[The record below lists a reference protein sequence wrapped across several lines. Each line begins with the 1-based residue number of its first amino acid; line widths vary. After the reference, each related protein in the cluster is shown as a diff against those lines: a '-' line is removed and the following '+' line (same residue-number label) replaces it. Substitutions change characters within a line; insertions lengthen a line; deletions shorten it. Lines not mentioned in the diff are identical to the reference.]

1 MTVFALLA
9 ATFSRAQE
17 HSIDDPLATL
27 LNSYCLDCHNPDKKK
42 GKLDLEAALSD
53 DIAGQF
59 ELWDEVAWMLRER
72 EMPPEEVPDATRPSE
87 AEYDAAAVWLEE
99 QLEGISNSS
108 SDRETTL
115 SSKHALINQYCVSC
129 HNSEEEKGD
138 LILEGISLQNP
149 AEAPE
154 LWEKVVK
161 RLESRQMPPADRKR
175 PNEASYNAVIA
186 SLTDALDAHAAVNPR
201 PGRVDTFRRLNRT
214 EYANSIRDL
223 LGIEIDAVALL
234 PKDQESH
241 GFDNVT
247 VGDLSPS
254 LVDRYISAAQKIS
267 RLAVGTPFKEP
278 NSEIFRVRPD
288 VTQEKHVDGLPL
300 GTRGGMVIPFTFPL
314 DGEYEISVRLMR
326 DRNEHVEGLNEEHE
340 MDVLLDRALVER
352 FTISPDRGD
361 RRDDDMIDS
370 HLKTRLFV
378 KGGPK
383 EVGVTFIKNPYSVL
397 EIKRKPFE
405 AHYNYHRHPRL
416 SPAVFQVTITGPF
429 DPGGV
434 GDTPSRNRIFD
445 QWPETAHEEE
455 QVAREILGRLMK
467 LAYRREIDRSDLS
480 RPMQFYREG
489 AQEGGFEG
497 GIERTLSSIL
507 VSPEFL
513 FRVERDPKN
522 LEKNAYHISD
532 LELASR
538 LSFFLWSSLPDEE
551 LLDLAIAGKLS
562 DPEILREQ
570 VLRLLADSRSSSLVT
585 NFAGQWLHLRNLES
599 VTPDL
604 RLFPDFDDNLR
615 QSFRQETELLI
626 ESVMREDRSVLEL
639 LDSDYTFLNERL
651 AQHYEIPNIF
661 GSRFRRVDLSPDSKR
676 GGLLRHGSILTVTS
690 YSTRTS
696 PVIRGNW
703 VLENIIGTPPPP
715 PPPDVPTLEE
725 NKVDATATMREQLEE
740 HRANP
745 VCASCHN
752 LMDPIGFALEN
763 FDAVG
768 RWREYE
774 DGAEIDANG
783 GLPDGSEF
791 KGVNNLEAGLLDRP
805 ELFVRSLTEK
815 LLTFAVG
822 RGVVANDAP
831 AIREIIR
838 KGRADD
844 YRFSSLVVGI
854 VGSVPFQMREKEQ
867 TEFSYAR
874 K

>member
-1 MTVFALLA
+1 MATIRIPTVKSPPEIRFTLKSFLMAIALLA
-9 ATFSRAQE
+9 AGFARAE
-17 HSIDDPLATL
+17 DHSIGEPLTTL
-27 LNSYCLDCHNPDKKK
+27 LNTYCVDCHNPDKNK
-42 GKLDLEAALSD
+42 GKLDFEAAISD

-59 ELWDEVAWMLRER
+59 KLWDEVAWMLRER
-72 EMPPEEVPDATRPSE
+72 EMPPEDEPDAKRPSE
-87 AEYDAAAVWLEE
+87 AEYDAAAAWLEE
-99 QLEGISNSS
+99 QLQGISDFNGE
-108 SDRETTL
+108 RETIL

-129 HNSEEEKGD
+129 HNADEKKGD

-149 AEAPE
+149 ADDPE
-154 LWEKVVK
+154 LGEQVVE

-186 SLTDALDAHAAVNPR
+186 SLTDTLDAHAALNPR

-223 LGIEIDAVALL
+223 LGIGIDSAALL

-267 RLAVGTPFKEP
+267 RLAVGTPLKEP
-278 NSEIFRVRPD
+278 NSEIFRVKPD

-300 GTRGGMVIPFTFPL
+300 GTRGGMVIPYTFQL

-326 DRNEHVEGLNEEHE
+326 DRNEHVEGLKEEHE
-340 MDVLLDRALVER
+340 MEVLLDRALVER
-352 FTISPDRGD
+352 FAISPDRGD

-429 DPGGV
+429 DSEGV
-434 GDTPSRNRIFD
+434 GETPSRNRIFD

-455 QVAREILGRLMK
+455 PAAREVLGRLMK

-497 GIERTLSSIL
+497 GIERALSSIL

-513 FRVERDPKN
+513 FRVERNPKD
-522 LEKNAYHISD
+522 LEENAYRISD
-532 LELASR
+532 LDLASR

-562 DPEILREQ
+562 EPDILREQ
-570 VLRLLADSRSSSLVT
+570 TLRLLADSRSS
-585 NFAGQWLHLRNLES
+585 
-599 VTPDL
+599 
-604 RLFPDFDDNLR
+604 
-615 QSFRQETELLI
+615 
-626 ESVMREDRSVLEL
+626 
-639 LDSDYTFLNERL
+639 
-651 AQHYEIPNIF
+651 
-661 GSRFRRVDLSPDSKR
+661 
-676 GGLLRHGSILTVTS
+676 
-690 YSTRTS
+690 
-696 PVIRGNW
+696 
-703 VLENIIGTPPPP
+703 
-715 PPPDVPTLEE
+715 
-725 NKVDATATMREQLEE
+725 
-740 HRANP
+740 
-745 VCASCHN
+745 
-752 LMDPIGFALEN
+752 
-763 FDAVG
+763 
-768 RWREYE
+768 
-774 DGAEIDANG
+774 
-783 GLPDGSEF
+783 
-791 KGVNNLEAGLLDRP
+791 
-805 ELFVRSLTEK
+805 
-815 LLTFAVG
+815 
-822 RGVVANDAP
+822 
-831 AIREIIR
+831 
-838 KGRADD
+838 
-844 YRFSSLVVGI
+844 
-854 VGSVPFQMREKEQ
+854 
-867 TEFSYAR
+867 
-874 K
+874 